1 LEDFFHSVDHAFLS
15 SLSLYFKDFFY
26 SLTTS
31 SSNVVQTVRKAR
43 EDNPVYIYK
52 QGWKSIRK
60 KYNKCQSKCK
70 HTKGKPRSLKQYNEV
85 EDTILKGHHLSQI
98 S

>member
-1 LEDFFHSVDHAFLS
+1 MLSFLS
-15 SLSLYFKDFFY
+15 SVSLYFKDFFY

-52 QGWKSIRK
+52 QGWISIHK
-60 KYNKCQSKCK
+60 QYNECQSRCK
-70 HTKGKPRSLKQYNEV
+70 HIKGKPRKSKQYNEV
-85 EDTILKGHHLSQI
+85 EDAILKGHPLSQI

>member
-1 LEDFFHSVDHAFLS
+1 MLFFLS
-15 SLSLYFKDFFY
+15 SVSLYFKDFFY

-52 QGWKSIRK
+52 QRWKSIHK
-60 KYNKCQSKCK
+60 KYKAHRSKCK
-70 HTKGKPRSLKQYNEV
+70 HRKEKPISSKQHNKV
-85 EDTILKGHHLSQI
+85 EDAILKGHPLSQI